1 MPLTPTTRDAHADRA
16 DLVELVSRLGR
27 CLDTR
32 DFDGLRQVF
41 APDGRV
47 VTLGGTAEG
56 HDALV
61 AQAARKHSD
70 GSVWHSVT
78 GHVIDLDDDT
88 ATIRANLLVAF
99 ADGIGDPAPFVL
111 GEVYDMEARRDDRGW
126 RLTRMSA
133 TPVWSLNNR
142 LPAA

>member
-1 MPLTPTTRDAHADRA
+1 MTTTPTARDSHTDRV
-16 DLVELVSRLGR
+16 DLVDLVSRLGR

-32 DFDGLRQVF
+32 DFDGLRDVF

-61 AQAARKHSD
+61 AQAARKHSQ
-70 GSVWHSVT
+70 GNVWHSVT
-78 GHVIDLDDDT
+78 GHVIDLDGDT

-99 ADGIGDPAPFVL
+99 AEGVADPAPFLL
-111 GEVYDMEARRDDRGW
+111 GEVYDMEAQRGDRGW